1 MTNENYREKI
11 VGKELKELC
20 IAVIN
25 KLQGVSHQESHA
37 LEGNFYM
44 IIFWSKQIPKRKN

>member
-1 MTNENYREKI
+1 MYKYINWNSTTNENYRGKI

-25 KLQGVSHQESHA
+25 KL
-37 LEGNFYM
+37 
-44 IIFWSKQIPKRKN
+44 

>member
-20 IAVIN
+20 IAVTKGCHI
-25 KLQGVSHQESHA
+25 KKATHWKET
-37 LEGNFYM
+37 FT
-44 IIFWSKQIPKRKN
+44 

>member
-1 MTNENYREKI
+1 MSNWCEEKYKNIKNWNSTMSNENYREKI

-25 KLQGVSHQESHA
+25 KL
-37 LEGNFYM
+37 
-44 IIFWSKQIPKRKN
+44 